1 MQSIEESVDTLFSET
16 KTSHEASF
24 KTWLEHLMDKIK
36 DNIVEFNP
44 TLRSFNRIIAQTKD
58 KIIELE
64 TRQEIIE
71 QDKEKIR
78 LMMEWKF

>member
-1 MQSIEESVDTLFSET
+1 
-16 KTSHEASF
+16 
-24 KTWLEHLMDKIK
+24 MDKIK

-78 LMMEWKF
+78 LMME